1 MGGGGGG
8 GGGEDV
14 GGEEL
19 YEDVVPQ
26 PIQEV
31 EETYDDVVAS
41 GQPDSPVEEYTEME
55 VHDGPTEEYVLM
67 EPGEQEEQE
76 TYCEVDPDTP
86 PHAVRKGAVV
96 ANSPKLPPR
105 SPHGSQGVGNIKK
118 PAPPATYVPKH
129 LGKLSHKA
137 PKKSRFYEEWCK
149 VEGTDLCMYK
159 SQTDKHV
166 IEKIPL
172 REYDMHF
179 GPGDGGKF
187 AFKLTKGEKV
197 HHFNLGSK
205 EELSSWVG
213 ALRGSA
219 KTASLELPPGEQ
231 EVYQAVQD
239 HRAETDEQI
248 SFKSGAYIRVISHD
262 SAEWWIGQLGTSSQV
277 FSGKIGKFPVSK
289 VTVAEDLYI

>member
-1 MGGGGGG
+1 M
-8 GGGEDV
+8 

-19 YEDVVPQ
+19 YEDIVPQ
-26 PIQEV
+26 PVQEV
-31 EETYDDVVAS
+31 EEEYEDVTTS
-41 GQPDSPVEEYTEME
+41 GQLDNPAEEYTEM
-55 VHDGPTEEYVLM
+55 DASAGPQEDYVIM
-67 EPGEQEEQE
+67 EHGDEEQE

-86 PHAVRKGAVV
+86 PHAVRKGATVT
-96 ANSPKLPPR
+96 NSPKVPPK
-105 SPHGSQGVGNIKK
+105 SPHAGKGVGSIKK

-129 LGKLSHKA
+129 SGKISHKP

-149 VEGTDLCMYK
+149 MEGTDLCTYR

-166 IEKIPL
+166 VEKIPL
-172 REYDMHF
+172 REFDMHF
-179 GPGDGGKF
+179 GPGEGGKF
-187 AFKLTKGEKV
+187 AFKLTKGDKV
-197 HHFNLGSK
+197 HHFNLSSK
-205 EELSSWVG
+205 EDLSGWVG

-219 KTASLELPPGEQ
+219 KSATLELPPGEK

-239 HRAETDEQI
+239 HTAETDEQI